1 MFNFLYCVLKCH
13 GSQIYRMQFSLKLA
27 SAILLLPMT
36 CFEVMKLERCVNLT
50 RYFSPTTLRSLECL
64 CFCVLLSNLLCSI
77 NPIENKAGRLY
88 ITNES

>member
-1 MFNFLYCVLKCH
+1 MPWFTNIQNAIHFKT
-13 GSQIYRMQFSLKLA
+13 SFSNSP
-27 SAILLLPMT
+27 SAMT

-77 NPIENKAGRLY
+77 NPIENKASRLY